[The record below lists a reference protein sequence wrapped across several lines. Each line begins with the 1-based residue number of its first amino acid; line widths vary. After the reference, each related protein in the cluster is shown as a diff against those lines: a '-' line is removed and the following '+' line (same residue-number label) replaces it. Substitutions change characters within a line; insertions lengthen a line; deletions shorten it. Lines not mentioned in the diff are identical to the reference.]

1 MSLVVPYDLTQLRP
15 GAAEDAHAGTELVR
29 FSMGLESVDDLQA
42 DLAQAL
48 KLLHAP

>member
-1 MSLVVPYDLTQLRP
+1 
-15 GAAEDAHAGTELVR
+15 VR